1 MSALS
6 VAPTRTKPV
15 LKWVGGK
22 TQIIE
27 KVMEKFPATMNS
39 YHEPFVGGGSVLF
52 ALLDARANGDITVS
66 GSINAYDANPRL
78 IDVYVQ
84 IQTNKDALFAAIGRY
99 MVVYADITGTEINRA
114 PKNMEDATSSQ
125 ESYYYWMRTKFN
137 EPATPTTERA
147 ALFMVLNK
155 TGFRGMYREGPNGL
169 NIPFGH
175 YKRTPQVITKDAL
188 DTVSALIADVN
199 FKTCDFGDAFSA
211 MRSGDFVYADP
222 PYAPETAKSFVGY
235 TADGFGME
243 THDRLFGCLLGLA
256 EKNISFA
263 MSNARVDMVVDKF
276 VGCGIDTVV
285 ARRAINSKNPG
296 ATTEEVLVWRGC

>member
-1 MSALS
+1 MNSS
-6 VAPTRTKPV
+6 SISPTRTKPF

-22 TQIIE
+22 TQIID
-27 KVMEKFPATMNS
+27 KVMEKFPATMES

-52 ALLDARANGDITVS
+52 ALLDARAKGDIVVN
-66 GSINAYDANPRL
+66 GSIHAYDANPRL
-78 IDVYVQ
+78 IEVYQ
-84 IQTNKDALFAAIGRY
+84 EIQSNKDNLFAAIGRY
-99 MVVYADITGTEINRA
+99 MVVYAGIEGAEINRA
-114 PKNMEDATSSQ
+114 PKNMEEATTSQ
-125 ESYYYWMRTKFN
+125 ESYYYWMRAKFN
-137 EPATPTTERA
+137 ATDTPTTERS

-155 TGFRGMYREGPNGL
+155 TGFRGMYREGPNGF

-188 DTVSALIADVN
+188 DTISDLIADVK

-211 MRSGDFVYADP
+211 MQSGDFVYADP

-296 ATTEEVLVWRGC
+296 ATTEEVLVWRWR

>member
-1 MSALS
+1 MKSSS
-6 VAPTRTKPV
+6 VSPKRPKPF

-27 KVMEKFPATMNS
+27 KVMAKFPTTMES

-52 ALLDARANGDITVS
+52 ALLDARANGDIVVN

-78 IDVYVQ
+78 IEVYQ
-84 IQTNKDALFAAIGRY
+84 EIQSNKDKLFAAIGRY
-99 MVVYADITGTEINRA
+99 MVVYSGITGTEINRA
-114 PKNMEDATSSQ
+114 PKNMEEAITSQ
-125 ESYYYWMRTKFN
+125 ESYYYWMRSKFN
-137 EPATPTTERA
+137 DSATPTTERA

-175 YKRTPQVITKDAL
+175 YKRAPQIITKDAL
-188 DTVSALIADVN
+188 DTVSAMIADVK
-199 FKTCDFGDAFSA
+199 FKTCDFGEAFES

-222 PYAPETAKSFVGY
+222 PYAPETDKSFVGY
-235 TADGFGME
+235 TADGFGLE
-243 THDRLFGCLLGLA
+243 THERLFECLLGLS

-276 VGCGIDTVV
+276 EGCGIETVV

-296 ATTEEVLVWRGC
+296 ATTEEVLVWRGR

>member
-1 MSALS
+1 MSVTL
-6 VAPTRTKPV
+6 VTPTRTKPF

-27 KVMEKFPATMNS
+27 KVMSKFPTTMNS

-52 ALLDARANGDITVS
+52 ALLDARANGDIMVN
-66 GSINAYDANPRL
+66 GSINAYDANPLL
-78 IDVYVQ
+78 IEVYQQ
-84 IQTNKDALFAAIGRY
+84 IQTNKDRLFAAISRY
-99 MVVYADITGTEINRA
+99 MVVYAGITGTEINRV
-114 PKNMEDATSSQ
+114 PKNMEEAMTSQ

-137 EPATPTTERA
+137 DSATPPTERA

-155 TGFRGMYREGPNGL
+155 TGFRGMYREGPNGF

-175 YKRTPQVITKDAL
+175 YKRTPQVTTKDSL
-188 DTVSALIADVN
+188 DAVSALIADVE
-199 FKTCDFGDAFSA
+199 FKVCDFGDAFIA

-235 TADGFGME
+235 TADGFGLE
-243 THDRLFGCLLGLA
+243 THERLFGCLLGLG
-256 EKNISFA
+256 EKNISFV

-276 VGCGIDTVV
+276 VGCDIDTVV

-296 ATTEEVLVWRGC
+296 ATTEEVLVYVGC